1 MTHDVLVAGETLID
15 FLPERPGSLEEVPG
29 FERRPGG
36 APANV
41 AVGLARL
48 ERAPQ
53 FWTRVGDDPF
63 GRYLESTLS
72 EAGLPT
78 RFVERDPGAKTTLA
92 FVTHDET
99 GDREFSFYRDRTADT
114 RLEPGRIDD
123 ATLADLEWVHTG
135 GVTLASGTAREAT
148 LDLLERASA
157 AGCTTSFDPNFRP
170 ELWPDTETFARVG
183 RDALARVDVCKATV
197 EELERLGFE
206 ADSASTESDS
216 SPDAESSAK
225 PEALARAVLEDSG
238 AEDGPHTVF
247 VTRGGEGAVV
257 VSSPRAPWTTAG
269 SGSTAAETDLRLA
282 GHPGFD
288 VDVVDTTGAGDA
300 FVAGVIAALR
310 DDRSLEATLAF
321 ANAVAAT
328 TTTGTGAMT
337 SLPTRDAVDSILEDG
352 AESPP
357 SDS

>member
-1 MTHDVLVAGETLID
+1 MTHELLVAGETLID
-15 FLPERPGSLEEVPG
+15 FLPERPGSLEDVPG

-48 ERAPQ
+48 EHAPQ

-72 EAGLPT
+72 EAGLST
-78 RFVERDPGAKTTLA
+78 RFVERDPDAKTTLA

-99 GDREFSFYRDRTADT
+99 GDREFSFYRDGTADT
-114 RLEPGRIDD
+114 RLEPGRVDD
-123 ATLADLEWVHTG
+123 ATLAEFEWVHAG
-135 GVTLASGTAREAT
+135 GVTLASGASREAT

-170 ELWPDTETFARVG
+170 ELWPDAETFARVG
-183 RDALARVDVCKATV
+183 RDAFAHVDVCKATV
-197 EELERLGFE
+197 EELERLGFD
-206 ADSASTESDS
+206 AGSVSTDPGSVSKAERIARTVLESD
-216 SPDAESSAK
+216 
-225 PEALARAVLEDSG
+225 G

-247 VTRGGEGAVV
+247 VTRGNEGAVGL
-257 VSSPRAPWTTAG
+257 SSPRAPWPTAD
-269 SGSTAAETDLRLA
+269 SGSTAAEADSRLVE
-282 GHPGFD
+282 HRGFD
-288 VDVVDTTGAGDA
+288 IDVVDTTGAGDA

-310 DDRSLEATLAF
+310 DDRSLEATLEF

-328 TTTGTGAMT
+328 TTTATGAMT
-337 SLPTRDAVDSILEDG
+337 ALPTRGAVDSILEDDV
-352 AESPP
+352 ESNPT
-357 SDS
+357 DS

>member
-15 FLPERPGSLEEVPG
+15 FLPERPGPLEDVPG

-48 ERAPQ
+48 EHAPQ

-78 RFVERDPGAKTTLA
+78 RFVERDPDAKTTLA

-99 GDREFSFYRDRTADT
+99 GDREFSFYRDGTADT
-114 RLEPGRIDD
+114 RLEPGRVDD
-123 ATLADLEWVHTG
+123 ATLAEFEWVHAG
-135 GVTLASGTAREAT
+135 GVTLASGASREAT

-170 ELWPDTETFARVG
+170 ELWPDAETFARVG
-183 RDALARVDVCKATV
+183 RDALAHVDVCKATV
-197 EELERLGFE
+197 EELERLGFD
-206 ADSASTESDS
+206 AGSVSTGSGS
-216 SPDAESSAK
+216 VSKAERI
-225 PEALARAVLEDSG
+225 ARAVLENG
-238 AEDGPHTVF
+238 GEEDGPHTVF
-247 VTRGGEGAVV
+247 VTRGGEGAVGL
-257 VSSPRAPWTTAG
+257 SSPRAPWPTVDP
-269 SGSTAAETDLRLA
+269 GSTTAETDLRLVD
-282 GHPGFD
+282 HPGFD

-300 FVAGVIAALR
+300 FVAGVIAGLR

-337 SLPTRDAVDSILEDG
+337 ALPTRGAVDSILEDG
-352 AESPP
+352 AESRPT
-357 SDS
+357 DS